1 MNNVIYIAGPMRGL
15 IDNGKENF
23 RMAEEYLKGRFGWTV
38 INPAVLPEGMN
49 QEKYMPICLAMLREA
64 DSIGLLPGW
73 ENSVGAKLELDF
85 ARATGKRV
93 IDLEEEYGFT
103 YEDMKPQKDPEAGI
117 AYETD
122 KPQKATVN
130 VKDLAKLLF
139 IETPD
144 LRYKS
149 YITLKANLETL
160 QHMVRKNL
168 GAEAIGS
175 QTERIG
181 IIRDWLED
189 CEELNKDGRELLDQL
204 VNDILTEEA
213 GANG

>member
-38 INPAVLPEGMN
+38 INPAMLPEGMN

-73 ENSVGAKLELDF
+73 ENSEGAKLELDF

-117 AYETD
+117 AHETD
-122 KPQKATVN
+122 KPQKAPVN
-130 VKDLAKLLF
+130 VRDRAKTLYYE
-139 IETPD
+139 IPD
-144 LRYKS
+144 LRYVS
-149 YITLKANLETL
+149 YVMLQENLETL
-160 QHMVRKNL
+160 QHLVQKNL
-168 GAEAIGS
+168 GEKAIGS
-175 QTERIG
+175 QADRIRV
-181 IIRDWLED
+181 IRDWLED
-189 CEELNKDGRELLDQL
+189 CGELNKDGRELLDQL